1 MNFIL
6 KCALLL
12 APAVALAAPAFAGD
26 RRLNDSQE
34 PGSVIV
40 YPKFINNGMV
50 TVDGISGIHRTEI
63 EIGVVCP
70 HTFTEEDKYVAGV
83 CAEHQ
88 LVKVRF
94 HWVCPGDQRFEN
106 KYICKETSFDVFLTV
121 NGKLAFSADGT
132 PINNNSPRVPA
143 PACRNGYLI
152 GWVISP
158 ANDLPVKF
166 DGLIGDAVLR
176 GPNVGTPASSTAV
189 SAYKAIPIQA
199 ADTEQANFTGSNFA
213 AAQIKTDD
221 GALLFDGKEGH
232 YSAVTG
238 TLYGDVIYDK
248 TAALTG
254 AANAFSNGPLTTT
267 FLTLLTLDVRSN
279 RPNNPTN
286 VPLNFYNE
294 SLNSVSATNP
304 NWEFLV
310 DTSTEFLCWTQV
322 QLSNIDRNLTQEFM
336 GSRKGVVVAGPA
348 IREPFPIP
356 DDPKDD
362 DVRVTLLGLIH
373 TTEGTI
379 ADGFQNRS
387 YIYEMYNN
395 SDPIKTRYT
404 PFAL

>member
-6 KCALLL
+6 KCAVLL

-26 RRLNDSQE
+26 RQLNDSQE

-40 YPKFINNGMV
+40 YPKFIRNGTV
-50 TVDGISGIHRTEI
+50 TVDGITGIHRTEI
-63 EIGVVCP
+63 EIGAVCP
-70 HTFTEEDKYVAGV
+70 HTFNDKGKYVPGV
-83 CAEHQ
+83 CPEHQ
-88 LVKVRF
+88 SVKVRF
-94 HWVCPGDQRFEN
+94 HWVCPGNQAFES

-143 PACRNGYLI
+143 PACNNGYLI

-158 ANDLPVKF
+158 ANDQPVKF

-176 GPNVGTPASSTAV
+176 GPNLPPAAPVASTAV
-189 SAYKAIPIQA
+189 SAYKAITIQA
-199 ADTEQANFTGSNFA
+199 ADNEQPNFTGSNFA
-213 AAQIKTDD
+213 DAQIKTDD
-221 GALLFDGKEGH
+221 GALLFDGREGH

-248 TAALTG
+248 MAALTG
-254 AANAFSNGPLTTT
+254 AGNAFSNGPLTTT

-310 DTSTEFLCWTQV
+310 DTSWEFICYTQV
-322 QLSNIDRNLTQEFM
+322 RLSQIDSNLTQEFM

-373 TTEGTI
+373 TTEGL
-379 ADGFQNRS
+379 ASNLFQDRS

-395 SDPIKTRYT
+395 SDPIRTRYL
-404 PFAL
+404 PF